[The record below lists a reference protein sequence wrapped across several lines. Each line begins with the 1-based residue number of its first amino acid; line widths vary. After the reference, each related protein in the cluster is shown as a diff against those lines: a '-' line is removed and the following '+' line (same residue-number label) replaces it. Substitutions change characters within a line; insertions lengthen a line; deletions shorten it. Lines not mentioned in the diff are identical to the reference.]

1 MANIVVAIATVFYVV
16 LTAAV
21 VLFMWLQT
29 TRERE
34 AIRLQMYHALAIR
47 LEEGRQH
54 RRLLRDYVRKSK
66 LEHGRV
72 VFPMPDNIRDAAD
85 QTCREFD
92 YLGMFDRRKLVDPRM
107 VDHCCPS

>member
-34 AIRLQMYHALAIR
+34 AIRLQMYHLNYAHTSASP
-47 LEEGRQH
+47 G
-54 RRLLRDYVRKSK
+54 
-66 LEHGRV
+66 G
-72 VFPMPDNIRDAAD
+72 AD
-85 QTCREFD
+85 
-92 YLGMFDRRKLVDPRM
+92 
-107 VDHCCPS
+107 